1 MLNIIYAGTPDV
13 AVPPLDYLANSNKVR
28 VVGVLTR
35 EDAPVGRKRVL
46 TPSPVAQRAEELGL
60 PIVKANR
67 WNDEAAAAIAELNA
81 DAAAVVAY
89 GALLPLPALESL
101 RYGWVNL
108 HFSKLPAWRGAAPV
122 QRALMAGEQEIFST
136 TFLLEEGLDTGPT
149 FEQESTPVAAD
160 DTAGTVLMR
169 LATSGGAL
177 LERTFER
184 LEAGE
189 HGTAQVEDESVSYA
203 SKMSIADGRLVTPEP
218 GAWCE
223 LGENRFKIGGLAVAD
238 ERLVASLTEANGGPL
253 APGAVRLHAK
263 KVLVGTGTEPLQL
276 LQVQPAGKKMMDAPA
291 WARGAGKDM
300 AEGLVVL
307 A

>member
-13 AVPPLDYLANSNKVR
+13 AVPPLDYLANSDKVR

-35 EDAPVGRKRVL
+35 EDA
-46 TPSPVAQRAEELGL
+46 
-60 PIVKANR
+60 
-67 WNDEAAAAIAELNA
+67 
-81 DAAAVVAY
+81 
-89 GALLPLPALESL
+89 
-101 RYGWVNL
+101 
-108 HFSKLPAWRGAAPV
+108 
-122 QRALMAGEQEIFST
+122 
-136 TFLLEEGLDTGPT
+136 
-149 FEQESTPVAAD
+149 PVAAD

-203 SKMSIADGRLVTPEP
+203 SKMSIADGRLTWTEPAEQILARYRGVTPEP

-263 KVLVGTGTEPLQL
+263 KVLVGTGTEPLML